1 MIKSK
6 SLVISATA
14 FCAAL
19 YAAGSYLTAFIS
31 SPWGYGQF
39 RPAVIIPAFFA
50 IIFGPMPAGLGAA
63 IGTFLCD
70 SLKHGTFYIPSL
82 VAAVPG
88 NFIGFYLYG
97 WLLKGKFNWKR
108 FISSSIF
115 ILIIANAIVAFLY
128 VPTINFLF
136 GLKLSIDGIFLLSIS
151 LIIWW
156 FVTMLPF
163 MILLVPFLIKISSI
177 ALPNITPMDVRK
189 ASLTQEFPTKFFI
202 LSILL
207 PGIIMLLLGLSF
219 YFTPLVNLVY
229 AGLITILKPERA
241 SLTIDLIKIMFILCG
256 FSMTLGGILLN
267 FISIKKI
274 KQAN

>member
-1 MIKSK
+1 MVKSK
-6 SLVISATA
+6 SLIVSATA

-19 YAAGSYLTAFIS
+19 YATGSYLTAYIS

-39 RPAVIIPAFFA
+39 RPAIIIPAFFA

-108 FISSSIF
+108 FVSSSIL
-115 ILIIANAIVAFLY
+115 ILIIANSIVAFLY

-136 GLKLSIDGIFLLSIS
+136 GLNLSTNGMILLSIS

-156 FVTMLPF
+156 FVTMFPF
-163 MILLVPFLIKISSI
+163 MLLLTPFLIKISVI
-177 ALPNITPMDVRK
+177 ALPNITPIDVRN
-189 ASLTQEFPTKFFI
+189 ASLSQEFPTKFFI

-207 PGIIMLLLGLSF
+207 PGIIMLSLGLSL
-219 YFTPLVNLVY
+219 YFTPFVNIIY
-229 AGLITILKPERA
+229 NGLTTIIKPEKA
-241 SLTIDLIKIMFILCG
+241 LLTIDLIKIMFVLCG
-256 FSMTLGGILLN
+256 FSMTIGGILLN
-267 FISIKKI
+267 FVSINKIKK
-274 KQAN
+274 

>member
-1 MIKSK
+1 MVKSK
-6 SLVISATA
+6 SLMVSATA

-19 YAAGSYLTAFIS
+19 YATGSYLTAYIS

-39 RPAVIIPAFFA
+39 RPAIIIPAFFA

-108 FISSSIF
+108 FVSSSIL
-115 ILIIANAIVAFLY
+115 ILIIANSIVASLY

-136 GLKLSIDGIFLLSIS
+136 GLNLSMNGMILLSIS

-156 FVTMLPF
+156 FVTMFPF
-163 MILLVPFLIKISSI
+163 MLLLTPFLIKISAI
-177 ALPNITPMDVRK
+177 ALPNITPIDVRN
-189 ASLTQEFPTKFFI
+189 ASLSQEFPTKFFI

-207 PGIIMLLLGLSF
+207 PGIIMLSLGLSL
-219 YFTPLVNLVY
+219 YFTPFVNIIY
-229 AGLITILKPERA
+229 NGLTTIIKPEKA
-241 SLTIDLIKIMFILCG
+241 LLTIDLIKIMFVLCG
-256 FSMTLGGILLN
+256 FSMTIGGILLN
-267 FISIKKI
+267 FVSINKIKK
-274 KQAN
+274 

>member
-6 SLVISATA
+6 ALMVSATA

-19 YAAGSYLTAFIS
+19 YATGSYLTAYIS

-39 RPAVIIPAFFA
+39 RPAIIIPAFFA

-108 FISSSIF
+108 FVSSSIL
-115 ILIIANAIVAFLY
+115 ILIIANSIVAFLY

-136 GLKLSIDGIFLLSIS
+136 GLNLSMNGMILLSIS

-156 FVTMLPF
+156 FVTMFPF
-163 MILLVPFLIKISSI
+163 MLLLTPFLIKISAI
-177 ALPNITPMDVRK
+177 ALPNITPIDVRN
-189 ASLTQEFPTKFFI
+189 ASLSQEFPTKFFI

-207 PGIIMLLLGLSF
+207 PGIIMLSLGLSL
-219 YFTPLVNLVY
+219 YFTPFVNIIY
-229 AGLITILKPERA
+229 NGLTTIIKPEKA
-241 SLTIDLIKIMFILCG
+241 LLTIDLIKIMFVLCG
-256 FSMTLGGILLN
+256 FSMTIGGILLN
-267 FISIKKI
+267 FVSINKIKK
-274 KQAN
+274 

>member
-1 MIKSK
+1 MVKSK
-6 SLVISATA
+6 SLMVSATA

-19 YAAGSYLTAFIS
+19 YATGSYLTAYIS

-39 RPAVIIPAFFA
+39 RPAIIIPAFFA

-108 FISSSIF
+108 FVSSSIL
-115 ILIIANAIVAFLY
+115 ILIIANSIVAFLY

-136 GLKLSIDGIFLLSIS
+136 GLNLSMNGMILLSIS

-156 FVTMLPF
+156 FVTMFPF
-163 MILLVPFLIKISSI
+163 MLLLTPFLIKISAI
-177 ALPNITPMDVRK
+177 ALPNITPIDVRN
-189 ASLTQEFPTKFFI
+189 ASLSQEFPTKFFI

-207 PGIIMLLLGLSF
+207 PGIIMLSLGLSL
-219 YFTPLVNLVY
+219 YFTPFVNIIY
-229 AGLITILKPERA
+229 NGLTTIIKPEKA
-241 SLTIDLIKIMFILCG
+241 LLTIDLIKIMFVLCG
-256 FSMTLGGILLN
+256 FSMTIGGILLN
-267 FISIKKI
+267 FVSINKIKK
-274 KQAN
+274 

>member
-1 MIKSK
+1 MVKSK
-6 SLVISATA
+6 SLIVSATA

-19 YAAGSYLTAFIS
+19 YATGSYLTAYIS

-39 RPAVIIPAFFA
+39 RPAIIVPAFFA

-108 FISSSIF
+108 FVSSSIL
-115 ILIIANAIVAFLY
+115 ILIIANSIVAFLY

-136 GLKLSIDGIFLLSIS
+136 GLNLSMNGMILLSIS

-156 FVTMLPF
+156 FVTMFPF
-163 MILLVPFLIKISSI
+163 MLLLTPFLIKISVI
-177 ALPNITPMDVRK
+177 ALPNITPIDVRN
-189 ASLTQEFPTKFFI
+189 ASLSQEFPTKFFI

-207 PGIIMLLLGLSF
+207 PGIIMLSLGLSL
-219 YFTPLVNLVY
+219 YFTPFVNIIY
-229 AGLITILKPERA
+229 NGLTTIIKPEKA
-241 SLTIDLIKIMFILCG
+241 LLTIDLIKIMFVLCG
-256 FSMTLGGILLN
+256 FSMTIGGILLN
-267 FISIKKI
+267 FVSINKIKK
-274 KQAN
+274 

>member
-6 SLVISATA
+6 ALMVSATA

-19 YAAGSYLTAFIS
+19 YAAGSYLTAYIS

-39 RPAVIIPAFFA
+39 RPAIIIPAFFA

-108 FISSSIF
+108 FVSSSIF
-115 ILIIANAIVAFLY
+115 ILIIANSIIAFLY

-136 GLKLSIDGIFLLSIS
+136 GLNLSTNGMILLSIS

-156 FVTMLPF
+156 FVTMFPF
-163 MILLVPFLIKISSI
+163 MLLLTPFLIKISAI
-177 ALPNITPMDVRK
+177 ALPNITPIDVSN
-189 ASLTQEFPTKFFI
+189 ASLSQEFPTKFFI

-207 PGIIMLLLGLSF
+207 PGIIMLSLGLSL
-219 YFTPLVNLVY
+219 YFTPFVNIIY
-229 AGLITILKPERA
+229 NGLTTIIKPERA
-241 SLTIDLIKIMFILCG
+241 LLTIDLIKIMFVLCG
-256 FSMTLGGILLN
+256 FSMTIGGILLN
-267 FISIKKI
+267 FVSINKIKK
-274 KQAN
+274 

>member
-1 MIKSK
+1 MVKSK
-6 SLVISATA
+6 SLIVSATA

-19 YAAGSYLTAFIS
+19 YATGSYLTAYIS

-39 RPAVIIPAFFA
+39 RPAIIIPAFFA

-108 FISSSIF
+108 FVSSSIL
-115 ILIIANAIVAFLY
+115 ILIIANSIVAFLY

-136 GLKLSIDGIFLLSIS
+136 GLNLSMNGMILLSIS

-156 FVTMLPF
+156 FVTMFPF
-163 MILLVPFLIKISSI
+163 MLLLTPFLIKISVI
-177 ALPNITPMDVRK
+177 ALPNITPIDVRN
-189 ASLTQEFPTKFFI
+189 ASLSQEFPTKFFI

-207 PGIIMLLLGLSF
+207 PGIIMLSLGLSL
-219 YFTPLVNLVY
+219 YFTPFVNIIY
-229 AGLITILKPERA
+229 NGLTTIIKPEKA
-241 SLTIDLIKIMFILCG
+241 LLTIDLIKIMFVLCG
-256 FSMTLGGILLN
+256 FSMTIGGILLN
-267 FISIKKI
+267 FVSINKIKK
-274 KQAN
+274 

>member
-1 MIKSK
+1 MVKSK
-6 SLVISATA
+6 SLIISATA

-19 YAAGSYLTAFIS
+19 YASGSYLTAYIS

-63 IGTFLCD
+63 IGTLLCD
-70 SLKHGTFYIPSL
+70 SLKHGTLYIPSL

-97 WLLKGKFNWKR
+97 WLLKEKFNWKR

-115 ILIIANAIVAFLY
+115 ILIIANSIVAFLY

-136 GLKLSIDGIFLLSIS
+136 GLNLSMNGIILLSIS

-163 MILLVPFLIKISSI
+163 MLLLTPFLIKISAI
-177 ALPNITPMDVRK
+177 ALPNITPIDVRN
-189 ASLTQEFPTKFFI
+189 ASLRQEFPTKLFI

-207 PGIIMLLLGLSF
+207 PGIIMLLLGLSL
-219 YFTPLVNLVY
+219 YFTPFVNIIY
-229 AGLITILKPERA
+229 NGLTTIIKPERA
-241 SLTIDLIKIMFILCG
+241 LLTIDLIKIMFILCG
-256 FSMTLGGILLN
+256 FSMTFSGILLN
-267 FISIKKI
+267 FIPINRTKK
-274 KQAN
+274 

>member
-1 MIKSK
+1 MVKSK
-6 SLVISATA
+6 SLIISATA

-19 YAAGSYLTAFIS
+19 YASGSYLTAYIS

-39 RPAVIIPAFFA
+39 RPAIIIPAFFA
-50 IIFGPMPAGLGAA
+50 IMFGPMPAGLGAA

-70 SLKHGTFYIPSL
+70 SFKHGTFYIPSL

-115 ILIIANAIVAFLY
+115 TLIVANSIVAFLY

-136 GLKLSIDGIFLLSIS
+136 GLKLSINGIILLSIS

-163 MILLVPFLIKISSI
+163 MLFLTPFLIKISVI
-177 ALPNITPMDVRK
+177 ALPNITPIDVRN
-189 ASLTQEFPTKFFI
+189 ASLSQEFPTKIFI
-202 LSILL
+202 LSMLL
-207 PGIIMLLLGLSF
+207 PGIIMLFLGLSL
-219 YFTPLVNLVY
+219 YFTPLVNIIY
-229 AGLITILKPERA
+229 NGLTTIIKPEKA
-241 SLTIDLIKIMFILCG
+241 LLTIDLIKVMFILCG
-256 FSMTLGGILLN
+256 FSMTFSGILLN
-267 FISIKKI
+267 FIPIFKTKK
-274 KQAN
+274 